1 MYCQTIMSIKF
12 NDCNMGFEEINRV
25 LFFALT
31 DICPI
36 ATSRI
41 SMMSIDDRYAGYP
54 FLRFR
59 FKEKDKNDVIYS
71 KIKDAVKDFK
81 GLLSWEMTTF
91 DDVPNYLILPTYVY
105 SDGRPTSGDL
115 NEHLI
120 AKYRENLYRKMI
132 DQAIVDVPNLT
143 KAIKDKFHEQ

>member
-1 MYCQTIMSIKF
+1 M
-12 NDCNMGFEEINRV
+12 DFEEINRI
-25 LFFALT
+25 LFFTLN

-36 ATSRI
+36 GTSRI

-71 KIKDAVKDFK
+71 KIRDAVKDFK
-81 GLLSWEMTTF
+81 GLLSWEMITF

-105 SDGRPTSGDL
+105 SEGRRASGDL

-120 AKYRENLYRKMI
+120 AKYGENLYRKMI
-132 DQAIVDVPNLT
+132 DQAIEDIPNLA
-143 KAIKDKFHEQ
+143 KAIKNKFHAQ

>member
-1 MYCQTIMSIKF
+1 M
-12 NDCNMGFEEINRV
+12 NFEEINRI
-25 LFFALT
+25 LFFTLN

-41 SMMSIDDRYAGYP
+41 SMMSTEDRYAVYP

-59 FKEKDKNDVIYS
+59 FKDKDDQIYGQIRETVNS
-71 KIKDAVKDFK
+71 FK
-81 GLLSWEMTTF
+81 GLLTWEMITF
-91 DDVPNYLILPTYVY
+91 DDVPNYLIVPTYVY

-120 AKYRENLYRKMI
+120 AKHGESLYRQMI
-132 DQAIVDVPNLT
+132 DQAIEDIPNLA
-143 KAIKDKFHEQ
+143 KAIKDKFLAQ

>member
-1 MYCQTIMSIKF
+1 M
-12 NDCNMGFEEINRV
+12 NFEEINRI
-25 LFFALT
+25 LFFTLN

-41 SMMSIDDRYAGYP
+41 SMMSTEDRYAVYP

-59 FKEKDKNDVIYS
+59 FKDKDKNDVIYS
-71 KIKDAVKDFK
+71 KIRDAVRDFK
-81 GLLSWEMTTF
+81 GLLTWEMITF
-91 DDVPNYLILPTYVY
+91 DDVPNYLIVPTYVY

-120 AKYRENLYRKMI
+120 AKHGESLYRQMI
-132 DQAIVDVPNLT
+132 DQAIEDIPNLA
-143 KAIKDKFHEQ
+143 KAIKDKFLAQ

>member
-1 MYCQTIMSIKF
+1 
-12 NDCNMGFEEINRV
+12 MGFEEINRI
-25 LFFALT
+25 LFFTLN

-81 GLLSWEMTTF
+81 GLLSWEMITF

-120 AKYRENLYRKMI
+120 AKYGENLYRKMI
-132 DQAIVDVPNLT
+132 DQAIVDIPNLA

>member
-1 MYCQTIMSIKF
+1 MDF
-12 NDCNMGFEEINRV
+12 DEINRI
-25 LFFALT
+25 LFFTLN

-41 SMMSIDDRYAGYP
+41 SMMSTGDRYARYP

-59 FKEKDKNDVIYS
+59 FKDKDKNDVIYN
-71 KIKDAVKDFK
+71 KIRDTVKSFK
-81 GLLSWEMTTF
+81 GLLTWEMITF
-91 DDVPNYLILPTYVY
+91 DDVPNYLIVPTYVY
-105 SDGRPTSGDL
+105 SDRRTMSGDL

-120 AKYRENLYRKMI
+120 AKYGENLYRKMI
-132 DQAIVDVPNLT
+132 DQAIVDIPNLA

>member
-1 MYCQTIMSIKF
+1 M
-12 NDCNMGFEEINRV
+12 DFEEVNRI
-25 LFFALT
+25 LFFTLD

-59 FKEKDKNDVIYS
+59 FKDKDKNDVIYN
-71 KIKDAVKDFK
+71 KIGDTVRDFK
-81 GLLSWEMTTF
+81 GLLSWEMITF
-91 DDVPNYLILPTYVY
+91 NDVPNYLILPTYVY

-120 AKYRENLYRKMI
+120 AKHGESLYRQMI
-132 DQAIVDVPNLT
+132 DQAIEDISNLA

>member
-1 MYCQTIMSIKF
+1 MLASNNPYVSF
-12 NDCNMGFEEINRV
+12 
-25 LFFALT
+25 
-31 DICPI
+31 
-36 ATSRI
+36 
-41 SMMSIDDRYAGYP
+41 P

-71 KIKDAVKDFK
+71 KIRDAVKDFK
-81 GLLSWEMTTF
+81 GLLSWEMITF

-105 SDGRPTSGDL
+105 SEGRPASGDL

-120 AKYRENLYRKMI
+120 AKYGGNLYRKMI
-132 DQAIVDVPNLT
+132 DQAIVDIPNLA

>member
-1 MYCQTIMSIKF
+1 M
-12 NDCNMGFEEINRV
+12 DFEEINRI
-25 LFFALT
+25 LFFTLN

-36 ATSRI
+36 GTSRI

-71 KIKDAVKDFK
+71 KIRDAVKDFK
-81 GLLSWEMTTF
+81 GLLSWEMITF
-91 DDVPNYLILPTYVY
+91 NDVPNYLILPTYVY
-105 SDGRPTSGDL
+105 SEGRRASGDL

-120 AKYRENLYRKMI
+120 AKYGENLYRKMI
-132 DQAIVDVPNLT
+132 DQAIVDIPNLA
-143 KAIKDKFHEQ
+143 KSIRDKFHEQ

>member
-1 MYCQTIMSIKF
+1 M
-12 NDCNMGFEEINRV
+12 DFEEVNRI
-25 LFFALT
+25 LFFTLN

-41 SMMSIDDRYAGYP
+41 SMMSTGNRYARYP

-59 FKEKDKNDVIYS
+59 FKDKDKNDVIYNQ
-71 KIKDAVKDFK
+71 IRDTVRDFK
-81 GLLSWEMTTF
+81 GFLTWEMITF
-91 DDVPNYLILPTYVY
+91 NDVPNYLILPTYVY

-120 AKYRENLYRKMI
+120 AKYGENLYRQMI
-132 DQAIVDVPNLT
+132 DRAIADIPNL
-143 KAIKDKFHEQ
+143 ASYIKNKFHVE

>member
-1 MYCQTIMSIKF
+1 M
-12 NDCNMGFEEINRV
+12 DFEEINRV
-25 LFFALT
+25 LFFTLN

-71 KIKDAVKDFK
+71 KIRDAVKDFK
-81 GLLSWEMTTF
+81 GLLSWEMITF

-105 SDGRPTSGDL
+105 SEGRPASGDL
-115 NEHLI
+115 NEHLV
-120 AKYRENLYRKMI
+120 AKYGENLYRKMI
-132 DQAIVDVPNLT
+132 DQAIVDIPNLA
-143 KAIKDKFHEQ
+143 KEIKDKFHEQ

>member
-1 MYCQTIMSIKF
+1 M
-12 NDCNMGFEEINRV
+12 DFEEINRI
-25 LFFALT
+25 LFFTLD

-41 SMMSIDDRYAGYP
+41 SMMSINDRYARYP

-71 KIKDAVKDFK
+71 KIRDAVKDFK
-81 GLLSWEMTTF
+81 GLLSWEIVTF
-91 DDVPNYLILPTYVY
+91 DDVPNYLIVPTYVY

-120 AKYRENLYRKMI
+120 AKHGESLYRQKV
-132 DQAIVDVPNLT
+132 DQAIEDIPNLA
-143 KAIKDKFHEQ
+143 KAIKDKFYAQ